1 MGASSCTH
9 KIFEIKSL
17 NNIKY
22 KSNLSIACKA
32 MHINYKL

>member
-1 MGASSCTH
+1 MGAS
-9 KIFEIKSL
+9 KFLEIKSL